1 MLVFTITLDADMAQ
15 SNDNNVIPIRSRM
28 GRPTKYSDEIH
39 EKALQYIDG
48 GWREKGHN
56 HPSLVGF
63 ARSIKVSKQ
72 TLYNWGEKHPEFLD
86 TLDELQAEQEFTV
99 LDNALTGDYVAPISK
114 LVLSNH
120 GYSDKVQQDNISS
133 DGSFTFSWEE

>member
-1 MLVFTITLDADMAQ
+1 MAQ
-15 SNDNNVIPIRSRM
+15 SNDDNVIPIRSRM
-28 GRPTKYSDEIH
+28 GRPTKYSEEIH

-48 GWREKGHN
+48 GWREKGHK